1 MLIRQFLDYLR
12 YERGYSALTVQNYG
26 KDLKD
31 FESYVENLDSHLSLE
46 KVDSDVIR
54 DWMESMMDR
63 GNTATTICR
72 RLSAVRSFYRF
83 ALSVGIVKS
92 DPALVVKGPKKG
104 RPLPQ
109 FLREEEI
116 GTLLDGDGMWGDG
129 FKDIRARTILDVFYE
144 TGIRLAEL
152 TGLDDKD
159 VDFAGS
165 QLKVTGKR
173 NKQRIIPFGRELRDE
188 LEHYLLLRARCC
200 GRESGPLFV
209 DAQGMRLTVAQVRRQ
224 VRFYLSQVTSLTKRT
239 PHVLRHTFAT
249 VMLNNGADLTAVK
262 ELLGHESLA
271 TTEIY
276 THTSFAELRK
286 EYEKAHPRGGNG
298 KKE

>member
-46 KVDSDVIR
+46 EVDSDVIR

-116 GTLLDGDGMWGDG
+116 GALLDGDGMWGDG
-129 FKDIRARTILDVFYE
+129 FKDVRARTILDVFYE

-173 NKQRIIPFGRELRDE
+173 NKQRVIPFGRRLGEVLRIYINVRD
-188 LEHYLLLRARCC
+188 ANVS
-200 GRESGPLFV
+200 REDGALFV
-209 DAQGMRLTVAQVRRQ
+209 TVKGKRMNADQVRYEVKKNVAR
-224 VRFYLSQVTSLTKRT
+224 VSTLKKRS

-249 VMLNNGADLTAVK
+249 AMLNHGAGIESVK
-262 ELLGHESLA
+262 KLLGHQSVG

-276 THTSFAELRK
+276 THTTFEQLRK
-286 EYEKAHPRGGNG
+286 VYNEALDRA
-298 KKE
+298 

>member
-46 KVDSDVIR
+46 EVDSDVIR

-129 FKDIRARTILDVFYE
+129 FKDVRARTILDVFYE

-173 NKQRIIPFGRELRDE
+173 NKQRVIPFGRGLGEVLRIYINVRD
-188 LEHYLLLRARCC
+188 ANVS
-200 GRESGPLFV
+200 REDGALFV
-209 DAQGMRLTVAQVRRQ
+209 TVKGKRMNADQVRYEVKKNVAR
-224 VRFYLSQVTSLTKRT
+224 VSTLKKRS

-249 VMLNNGADLTAVK
+249 AMLNHGAGIESVK
-262 ELLGHESLA
+262 KLLGHQSVG

-276 THTSFAELRK
+276 THTTFEQLRK
-286 EYEKAHPRGGNG
+286 VYNEALDRA
-298 KKE
+298 